1 MFSSSGG
8 YSKREKAKAHP
19 KQKAYYKVE
28 LTRNI
33 VLINIKMI
41 DMILKKMAYQKIQ
54 VRVREMKSGKVRGK
68 SSSQRKW
75 HEQKHI

>member
-8 YSKREKAKAHP
+8 YSKRDKAKAYP
-19 KQKAYYKVE
+19 KQKAYYNVE

-41 DMILKKMAYQKIQ
+41 LKKMAYQKIQ
-54 VRVREMKSGKVRGK
+54 IKIEKFENKGKFFK
-68 SSSQRKW
+68 QNEKES
-75 HEQKHI
+75 